1 MEQSGYVHGYSGREA
16 IRLKDQADTLEEIIH
31 NDTIFQHG
39 SRVLEAGCGVGA
51 QTRIIAPKNPQTEF
65 ISVDI
70 SEASL
75 AEAQQLIHSSGIDNV
90 EFRQADIYDLPFKD
104 GFFDSVIICFVLEH
118 LDEPQRALTEMIR
131 VVRNGGTI
139 IAIEGDHG
147 STFFHPD
154 SQSAQSAIDCLI
166 RLQSQDGGN
175 ANIGRALYP
184 LLRSAGLSDVLVTPR
199 MVYADASRPELVE
212 GFIKNTFTAMVEGIG
227 ERVVKE
233 GLTDRRTFEQGVR
246 DLYRTTEP
254 DGVFIYTFFKG
265 KGIKKMKSDRS

>member
-1 MEQSGYVHGYSGREA
+1 MEQSRYVHGYSGREA

-31 NDTIFQHG
+31 NDTLFPNG

-75 AEAQQLIHSSGIDNV
+75 TEARQMVHSSGIDNV
-90 EFRQADIYDLPFKD
+90 ELRQADIYDLPFGD
-104 GFFDSVIICFVLEH
+104 GFFDSVIICFLLEH
-118 LDEPQRALTEMIR
+118 LDGPQRALTEMIR
-131 VVRNGGTI
+131 VVRNGGTV

-166 RLQSQDGGN
+166 QLQRQDGGN

-184 LLRSAGLSDVLVTPR
+184 LLRSAGLSDVSVTPR
-199 MVYADASRPELVE
+199 MVYADTSRPGLVE

-227 ERVVKE
+227 DRAIKE
-233 GLTDRRTFEQGVR
+233 GMTDRRTFEQGGR
-246 DLYRTTEP
+246 DLYRTAEP

-265 KGIKKMKSDRS
+265 RGTRKIKPDK